1 MSIEI
6 LYWVRSIC
14 MTITMLST
22 FGVLLTIFALS
33 TLVEKGGEPSLVKK
47 LAIAL
52 VVLTLVFVITPPIK
66 TFNVLIEQAK
76 QGACTTS
83 VHKIEVEK

>member
-1 MSIEI
+1 
-6 LYWVRSIC
+6 
-14 MTITMLST
+14 MTITMLSVI
-22 FGVLLTIFALS
+22 GALLTIFALS

-52 VVLTLVFVITPPIK
+52 VVLTLVLVITPPIK

-83 VHKIEVEK
+83 VHKIEVEE